1 VNVVAGE
8 IALAALA
15 AVSIVFGLMR
25 TGLLRPRVR
34 PAPPSNLTLDRVRR
48 IREARD
54 ARFGKR
60 RR

>member
-8 IALAALA
+8 AALAALA
-15 AVSIVFGLMR
+15 VVSIFFGLIR
-25 TGLLRPRVR
+25 AGLLRPRLR
-34 PAPPSNLTLDRVRR
+34 SAPPSESTLDRVRR

-60 RR
+60 GR